1 MRPVLVASFALFVAM
16 ASALSASPLW
26 FIEPAFA
33 LEDSSKTA
41 AKGKTGHDFMG
52 MADYYHHS
60 LYGKKTASG
69 QVLEKHLFTAAHRTL
84 PFGTHV
90 HVKNHSNGRSCI
102 VVINDR
108 GPFTKSKVIDLSHSA
123 AAELDMIRAGTC
135 KVGCTVVPKPKNG
148 AGKVELAKTA
158 AEKIVAEKTVTEKP
172 ALAKV
177 ATEKAVT
184 EKTALAKVA
193 TEKTVAEK
201 TAPAKV
207 VAEKAVAEKPAT
219 VKVAAKPEAIPAL
232 RPAIAM
238 KVTKDK
244 PASTVSTDQ
253 FSRADETSAEL
264 EGAEPIKWTE
274 VQ

>member
-1 MRPVLVASFALFVAM
+1 M
-16 ASALSASPLW
+16 ASAPVGSPLW

-135 KVGCTVVPKPKNG
+135 KVGCTVVPKPKTG
-148 AGKVELAKTA
+148 AGKVELAKT
-158 AEKIVAEKTVTEKP
+158 
-172 ALAKV
+172 
-177 ATEKAVT
+177 
-184 EKTALAKVA
+184 
-193 TEKTVAEK
+193 
-201 TAPAKV
+201 
-207 VAEKAVAEKPAT
+207 VAEKAVLEKTGAEKTAIVKVATQKALAEKIVTAKPAT
-219 VKVAAKPEAIPAL
+219 VKVAAKPEAKLEAIPAL

-244 PASTVSTDQ
+244 PATTASTDQ

-264 EGAEPIKWTE
+264 EGAEPIKYTE

>member
-1 MRPVLVASFALFVAM
+1 MRTVLVASFALFTAM
-16 ASALSASPLW
+16 VSAPSSSPLW
-26 FIEPAFA
+26 FLEPAFA
-33 LEDSSKTA
+33 LEDSSKSA
-41 AKGKTGHDFMG
+41 AKGKTGHDFIG

-135 KVGCTVVPKPKNG
+135 KVGCTVVPKPKTG
-148 AGKVELAKTA
+148 AGKVELAKT
-158 AEKIVAEKTVTEKP
+158 VAEKTVTEKP
-172 ALAKV
+172 ALVKV
-177 ATEKAVT
+177 ATEKAVV

-201 TAPAKV
+201 
-207 VAEKAVAEKPAT
+207 PAT
-219 VKVAAKPEAIPAL
+219 VKVAAKPEAKPEAIPAL

-244 PASTVSTDQ
+244 PASTISTDQ

>member
-1 MRPVLVASFALFVAM
+1 MRPVLVASFALFTAM
-16 ASALSASPLW
+16 ASAASGSPLW

-69 QVLEKHLFTAAHRTL
+69 QVLEKHLYTAAHRTL

-135 KVGCTVVPKPKNG
+135 RVGCTVVPKPKTG
-148 AGKVELAKTA
+148 AGKVELARTVAEKAVPEKTGAEKTAPVKVATERAVAEKTA
-158 AEKIVAEKTVTEKP
+158 AEKP
-172 ALAKV
+172 AI
-177 ATEKAVT
+177 
-184 EKTALAKVA
+184 
-193 TEKTVAEK
+193 
-201 TAPAKV
+201 
-207 VAEKAVAEKPAT
+207 
-219 VKVAAKPEAIPAL
+219 VKVAAKPETKLEAIPVL

-244 PASTVSTDQ
+244 PATNVSTDQ

-264 EGAEPIKWTE
+264 EGAEPIKYTE

>member
-1 MRPVLVASFALFVAM
+1 MRPVLVASFALFAAM
-16 ASALSASPLW
+16 VSAPSSSPLW
-26 FIEPAFA
+26 FLEPAFA
-33 LEDSSKTA
+33 LEDSSKSA
-41 AKGKTGHDFMG
+41 AKGKTGHDFIG

-135 KVGCTVVPKPKNG
+135 KVGCTVVPKPKTG
-148 AGKVELAKTA
+148 AGKVELAKT
-158 AEKIVAEKTVTEKP
+158 VAEKTV
-172 ALAKV
+172 V
-177 ATEKAVT
+177 

-201 TAPAKV
+201 
-207 VAEKAVAEKPAT
+207 PAT
-219 VKVAAKPEAIPAL
+219 VKVAAKPEAKPEAIPAL

-244 PASTVSTDQ
+244 PASTVITDQ

-264 EGAEPIKWTE
+264 EGAEPIKYTE

>member
-16 ASALSASPLW
+16 ASAPSGSPLW
-26 FIEPAFA
+26 SIEPAFA
-33 LEDSSKTA
+33 IEDSSKTA

-69 QVLEKHLFTAAHRTL
+69 QVLEKHLYTAAHRTL

-135 KVGCTVVPKPKNG
+135 KVGCTVVPKPKTG
-148 AGKVELAKTA
+148 AGKVELAKT
-158 AEKIVAEKTVTEKP
+158 
-172 ALAKV
+172 
-177 ATEKAVT
+177 
-184 EKTALAKVA
+184 
-193 TEKTVAEK
+193 
-201 TAPAKV
+201 
-207 VAEKAVAEKPAT
+207 VAEKAVPEKIVTEKPAT
-219 VKVAAKPEAIPAL
+219 VKVATEKAVAEKTALAKPATEKTLPEKIVTEKLATVKVAAKPETKLEAIPAL

-244 PASTVSTDQ
+244 PATTVSTDQ

-264 EGAEPIKWTE
+264 EGAEPIKYTE

>member
-1 MRPVLVASFALFVAM
+1 MRPVLVASFALLTATT
-16 ASALSASPLW
+16 SAIAGNTLW

-33 LEDSSKTA
+33 LEDASKTA
-41 AKGKTGHDFMG
+41 AKDKTGHDFMG

-123 AAELDMIRAGTC
+123 AAELDMISAGTC

-148 AGKVELAKTA
+148 AGKVELAKT
-158 AEKIVAEKTVTEKP
+158 VTEKTVTQKIAVAKTTIEKILP
-172 ALAKV
+172 
-177 ATEKAVT
+177 
-184 EKTALAKVA
+184 EKTLP
-193 TEKTVAEK
+193 E
-201 TAPAKV
+201 KV
-207 VAEKAVAEKPAT
+207 VAEKPAAAGR
-219 VKVAAKPEAIPAL
+219 VAAKPETKPEAKLEAMPTL

-244 PASTVSTDQ
+244 PATTVSTDQ

-264 EGAEPIKWTE
+264 EGAEPIKYTE

>member
-1 MRPVLVASFALFVAM
+1 MRPVLVASFALFTAV
-16 ASALSASPLW
+16 ASALSGSPLW

-33 LEDSSKTA
+33 LEDSSKTT

-69 QVLEKHLFTAAHRTL
+69 QVLEKHLYTAAHRTL

-135 KVGCTVVPKPKNG
+135 KVGCTVVPKPKTG
-148 AGKVELAKTA
+148 AGKVELAK
-158 AEKIVAEKTVTEKP
+158 IVAEKTV
-172 ALAKV
+172 AA
-177 ATEKAVT
+177 
-184 EKTALAKVA
+184 
-193 TEKTVAEK
+193 
-201 TAPAKV
+201 
-207 VAEKAVAEKPAT
+207 KPAT
-219 VKVAAKPEAIPAL
+219 VKVAAKPETKPEEQLEAIPAL
-232 RPAIAM
+232 RPALAM

-244 PASTVSTDQ
+244 PATTVSTDQ

>member
-1 MRPVLVASFALFVAM
+1 MRPVLVASFALFTAI
-16 ASALSASPLW
+16 ASAASGSPLW
-26 FIEPAFA
+26 FIEPASA

-69 QVLEKHLFTAAHRTL
+69 QVLEKHLYTAAHRTL

-135 KVGCTVVPKPKNG
+135 RVGCTVVPKPKTG
-148 AGKVELAKTA
+148 AGKVELART
-158 AEKIVAEKTVTEKP
+158 
-172 ALAKV
+172 
-177 ATEKAVT
+177 
-184 EKTALAKVA
+184 
-193 TEKTVAEK
+193 
-201 TAPAKV
+201 
-207 VAEKAVAEKPAT
+207 VAEKAVPEKIVTEKPAT
-219 VKVAAKPEAIPAL
+219 VKVAAKPETKLEAIPVL

-244 PASTVSTDQ
+244 PATTVSTDQ
-253 FSRADETSAEL
+253 FNRADETSAEL
-264 EGAEPIKWTE
+264 EGAEPIKYTE

>member
-1 MRPVLVASFALFVAM
+1 
-16 ASALSASPLW
+16 
-26 FIEPAFA
+26 
-33 LEDSSKTA
+33 
-41 AKGKTGHDFMG
+41 KTGHDFMG

-69 QVLEKHLFTAAHRTL
+69 QVLEKHLYTAAHRTL

-135 KVGCTVVPKPKNG
+135 RVGCTVVPKPKTG
-148 AGKVELAKTA
+148 AGKVELART
-158 AEKIVAEKTVTEKP
+158 
-172 ALAKV
+172 
-177 ATEKAVT
+177 
-184 EKTALAKVA
+184 
-193 TEKTVAEK
+193 
-201 TAPAKV
+201 
-207 VAEKAVAEKPAT
+207 VAEKAVPEKIVTEKPAT
-219 VKVAAKPEAIPAL
+219 VKVAAKPETKLEAIPVL

-244 PASTVSTDQ
+244 PATTVSTDQ
-253 FSRADETSAEL
+253 FNRADETSAEL
-264 EGAEPIKWTE
+264 EGAEPIKYTE

>member
-1 MRPVLVASFALFVAM
+1 MRPVLVASFALFTAM
-16 ASALSASPLW
+16 ASAASGSPLW

-69 QVLEKHLFTAAHRTL
+69 QVLEKHLYTAAHRTL

-135 KVGCTVVPKPKNG
+135 RVGCTVVPKPKTG
-148 AGKVELAKTA
+148 AGKVELART
-158 AEKIVAEKTVTEKP
+158 VAEKAVPEKIVTEKP
-172 ALAKV
+172 AI
-177 ATEKAVT
+177 
-184 EKTALAKVA
+184 
-193 TEKTVAEK
+193 
-201 TAPAKV
+201 
-207 VAEKAVAEKPAT
+207 
-219 VKVAAKPEAIPAL
+219 VKVAAKPETKLEAIPVL

-244 PASTVSTDQ
+244 PATTVSTDQ

-264 EGAEPIKWTE
+264 EGAEPIKYTE

>member
-16 ASALSASPLW
+16 ANALYASPLW

-41 AKGKTGHDFMG
+41 AKGNTGHDFMG

-90 HVKNHSNGRSCI
+90 HVKNHSNGRSCV

-148 AGKVELAKTA
+148 AGKVELAKT
-158 AEKIVAEKTVTEKP
+158 VAEKTVTEKP
-172 ALAKV
+172 ALVKV

-193 TEKTVAEK
+193 AEKAVVEK
-201 TAPAKV
+201 TALAKV
-207 VAEKAVAEKPAT
+207 AAEKAVAEKPAT

>member
-1 MRPVLVASFALFVAM
+1 MRPVLVASFALFTAM
-16 ASALSASPLW
+16 ASAASGSPLW

-69 QVLEKHLFTAAHRTL
+69 QVLEKHLYTAAHRTL

-135 KVGCTVVPKPKNG
+135 RVGCTVVPKPKTG
-148 AGKVELAKTA
+148 AGKVELART
-158 AEKIVAEKTVTEKP
+158 
-172 ALAKV
+172 
-177 ATEKAVT
+177 
-184 EKTALAKVA
+184 
-193 TEKTVAEK
+193 
-201 TAPAKV
+201 
-207 VAEKAVAEKPAT
+207 VAEKAVPEKIVTEKPAT
-219 VKVAAKPEAIPAL
+219 VKVAAKPETKLEAIPVL

-244 PASTVSTDQ
+244 PATTVSTDQ

-264 EGAEPIKWTE
+264 EGAEPIKYTE

>member
-1 MRPVLVASFALFVAM
+1 MRPVLVASFALFTAIT
-16 ASALSASPLW
+16 SALSGNTLW

-33 LEDSSKTA
+33 LEDSSKAA
-41 AKGKTGHDFMG
+41 AKDKTGHDFMG

-90 HVKNHSNGRSCI
+90 HVKNHCNGRSCI

-135 KVGCTVVPKPKNG
+135 KVGCTVVPKPKTG
-148 AGKVELAKTA
+148 AGKVELAKT
-158 AEKIVAEKTVTEKP
+158 
-172 ALAKV
+172 
-177 ATEKAVT
+177 
-184 EKTALAKVA
+184 
-193 TEKTVAEK
+193 
-201 TAPAKV
+201 
-207 VAEKAVAEKPAT
+207 VAEKAVPEKTAVAKLATEKILPEKIVAEKPAT
-219 VKVAAKPEAIPAL
+219 VKIAAKPEAKLEAVPAL

-244 PASTVSTDQ
+244 PATTVSTDQ

-264 EGAEPIKWTE
+264 EGAEPIKWSE

>member
-33 LEDSSKTA
+33 LEDSSETA

-207 VAEKAVAEKPAT
+207 LAEKAVAEKPAT

>member
-1 MRPVLVASFALFVAM
+1 MRPVLVASFALLTAM
-16 ASALSASPLW
+16 ANAFSGSPLW
-26 FIEPAFA
+26 FTEPVFA

-41 AKGKTGHDFMG
+41 AKGKTEHDFMG

-69 QVLEKHLFTAAHRTL
+69 QVLEKHLYTAAHRTL

-135 KVGCTVVPKPKNG
+135 KVGCTVVPKPKTG
-148 AGKVELAKTA
+148 TGKVELAKT
-158 AEKIVAEKTVTEKP
+158 VAEKTIAEKTS
-172 ALAKV
+172 LAKV
-177 ATEKAVT
+177 ATEKAVA
-184 EKTALAKVA
+184 EKTSVAKVA
-193 TEKTVAEK
+193 TEKILPEK
-201 TAPAKV
+201 I
-207 VAEKAVAEKPAT
+207 VAEKPAT
-219 VKVAAKPEAIPAL
+219 VKVAAKPETIPAL
-232 RPAIAM
+232 RPALAM

-244 PASTVSTDQ
+244 PATTVSTDQ

>member
-1 MRPVLVASFALFVAM
+1 MRPVLVASFALLAAM
-16 ASALSASPLW
+16 ASALSGNTLW
-26 FIEPAFA
+26 FVEPALA
-33 LEDSSKTA
+33 LEDASKTA
-41 AKGKTGHDFMG
+41 TNGKPGHDFMG

-90 HVKNHSNGRSCI
+90 HVKNHSNGRSCV

-123 AAELDMIRAGTC
+123 ATELDMIRAGTC
-135 KVGCTVVPKPKNG
+135 KVGCTVVPKPKSG
-148 AGKVELAKTA
+148 TGKVELAKA
-158 AEKIVAEKTVTEKP
+158 VAEKTVAPKI
-172 ALAKV
+172 AVAK
-177 ATEKAVT
+177 TTT
-184 EKTALAKVA
+184 EKTLP
-193 TEKTVAEK
+193 EKTSPEK
-201 TAPAKV
+201 V
-207 VAEKAVAEKPAT
+207 EAEKPAAA
-219 VKVAAKPEAIPAL
+219 VRVAAKPESKPEAKPEAKPETKPEAIPTL

-238 KVTKDK
+238 KVKQDK
-244 PASTVSTDQ
+244 PATSVSSNQ

-264 EGAEPIKWTE
+264 EGAEPIKYTE

>member
-16 ASALSASPLW
+16 ANAPSGSPLW
-26 FIEPAFA
+26 SIEPAFA
-33 LEDSSKTA
+33 IEDSSKTA
-41 AKGKTGHDFMG
+41 VQGKTGHDFMG

-69 QVLEKHLFTAAHRTL
+69 QVLEKHLYTAAHRTL

-148 AGKVELAKTA
+148 AGKVELAKT
-158 AEKIVAEKTVTEKP
+158 VAEKTVTEKP
-172 ALAKV
+172 ALVKV

-184 EKTALAKVA
+184 EKTAK
-193 TEKTVAEK
+193 
-201 TAPAKV
+201 
-207 VAEKAVAEKPAT
+207 
-219 VKVAAKPEAIPAL
+219 VKVAAKPEALPAL

-264 EGAEPIKWTE
+264 EGAEPIKYTE

>member
-16 ASALSASPLW
+16 ASAPSGSPLW

-148 AGKVELAKTA
+148 AGKVELAKTV

-207 VAEKAVAEKPAT
+207 AAEKAVAEKPAT

>member
-135 KVGCTVVPKPKNG
+135 KVGCTVVPKPKTG